1 MTLLLKFTTSQIDI
15 YPGYF
20 CQFSIFIYNG
30 KGRQAF
36 MLTFLSLFLGFVLL
50 FSFRWNC
57 CIYYFAT
64 TLVLSDL
71 MTASQCKEKIKK
83 LGFI

>member
-20 CQFSIFIYNG
+20 CRFSIFIYNG

-36 MLTFLSLFLGFVLL
+36 YAHLPLLFLGFVLL
-50 FSFRWNC
+50 FSFCWNC

-71 MTASQCKEKIKK
+71 MTASQCKEK
-83 LGFI
+83 